1 MSLDVKSR
9 QSQFCWYKLNEKK
22 GKWKKIGNILTRSQH
37 LFGFRS
43 SSRET
48 TDTSRCRTQNRTSV
62 SRRNCIG
69 ELWSP
74 AKISEQFFETNFQ
87 RLRLK
92 NVETKLKRVLFQRCN
107 FLIKAVVDI
116 SCHISC
122 DSGVQCQAWQGAK
135 IYRVNLVWLL

>member
-1 MSLDVKSR
+1 M
-9 QSQFCWYKLNEKK
+9 
-22 GKWKKIGNILTRSQH
+22 TRSQQ

-74 AKISEQFFETNFQ
+74 AKISERFLKTNFQ

-122 DSGVQCQAWQGAK
+122 DSGFNVKPGKAPKSIGS
-135 IYRVNLVWLL
+135 ISLGFFRVRVTTRVERHCHVH